1 MLWLVFLYT
10 LFTDK
15 PENYYEETKK
25 YTFEEN
31 YVTDGNSIP
40 ALNEVSNL
48 QMDHRNDGKERVMEV
63 EDFHGDNNLD
73 EIQTLPPNVLKIIS
87 KRNNKVKD

>member
-1 MLWLVFLYT
+1 MRRL
-10 LFTDK
+10 
-15 PENYYEETKK
+15 KK

-48 QMDHRNDGKERVMEV
+48 QMENRV
-63 EDFHGDNNLD
+63 
-73 EIQTLPPNVLKIIS
+73 IS
-87 KRNNKVKD
+87 YFTE